1 MNATG
6 EPKQIGFEEALIL
19 RVGVMFVLTIICV
32 NGLLVTEEGVAQSA
46 LLVITH
52 V

>member
-1 MNATG
+1 VNVTG

-19 RVGVMFVLTIICV
+19 RVGVIFELTIICV
-32 NGLLVTEEGVAQSA
+32 KGLLVTEEGVAHSA